1 LKPDV
6 ISNKPYHKISS
17 DGLAMLLE
25 VHIEMNLRNQGD
37 EFHNKEKVNNR
48 AKGRN
53 QEDQR
58 KVEKW
63 TQ

>member
-1 LKPDV
+1 MNQSGPICLG
-6 ISNKPYHKISS
+6 IES
-17 DGLAMLLE
+17 MLLE
-25 VHIEMNLRNQGD
+25 VHIEMNLRNQDD
-37 EFHNKEKVNNR
+37 EFHNKEKVNNG

>member
-1 LKPDV
+1 MEIEL
-6 ISNKPYHKISS
+6 I
-17 DGLAMLLE
+17 LLG
-25 VHIEMNLRNQGD
+25 VHIEMNLRNQDD
-37 EFHNKEKVNNR
+37 EFHNKEKINNG

-53 QEDQR
+53 QEDQT